1 MFLVSDAAVLKLKR
15 QVRLKF
21 WVHSPVIL
29 LISYK
34 AHETSKS
41 ILKPRIVSGK
51 KLKKHEHYVKKIIE
65 IDDLKIIPSFDVT
78 MNTANANEWL
88 LDVES
93 NGLFILYA
101 DGNPIDPY
109 WPVNKKSEG

>member
-1 MFLVSDAAVLKLKR
+1 MFLVSDAAIQKIKR
-15 QVRLKF
+15 KVRLKF

-34 AHETSKS
+34 AHETSKPT
-41 ILKPRIVSGK
+41 IKPHIVSGK
-51 KLKKHEHYVKKIIE
+51 KLRKHEHYVKKIIE

-88 LDVES
+88 LDVDS

-101 DGNPIDPY
+101 DGNSIDPY
-109 WPVNKKSEG
+109 WPANEN